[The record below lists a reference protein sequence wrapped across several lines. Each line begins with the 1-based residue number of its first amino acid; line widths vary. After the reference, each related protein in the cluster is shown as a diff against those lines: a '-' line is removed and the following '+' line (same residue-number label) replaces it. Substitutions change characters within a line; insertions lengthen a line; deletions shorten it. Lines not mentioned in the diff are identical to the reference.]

1 VSCSVTARCTPG
13 RVPKGGGDGR
23 SQGGESLTRV
33 KATDCIGPG
42 APGLSGAALL
52 VPRADR
58 QRVSRRAES
67 HRLAIGTTHALCPGT
82 PPVRPASP
90 QRRSARYAQPW
101 ALSFSDSEAH
111 LSAVILSPFAKTP
124 AAVGFLRRGHVAD
137 ARFWAG
143 TRTKSGIEKR
153 KSAGQGR
160 MPHIRYVG
168 DTTSDNVSTTQLP
181 GPRQPHCEH
190 PKTRLR

>member
-82 PPVRPASP
+82 PPVRPASL

-111 LSAVILSPFAKTP
+111 LSAGLR
-124 AAVGFLRRGHVAD
+124 VGQDLRWSLKVSVQRGPGILRRAGLL
-137 ARFWAG
+137 AR
-143 TRTKSGIEKR
+143 
-153 KSAGQGR
+153 QGA
-160 MPHIRYVG
+160 
-168 DTTSDNVSTTQLP
+168 P
-181 GPRQPHCEH
+181 GPW
-190 PKTRLR
+190 LRSGFPSAASRRRSQAGEVYGDADSDANMLLCAPRSTFLPR